1 MSQPP
6 ALQVQHRLRV
16 SILEKETT
24 WTVRGHDLV
33 IEPDDLPASVIP
45 LASLIRVL
53 LHYDPSR
60 AQTGRFRGRFQ
71 LLDGRTLVI
80 QNEHYCGFASFED
93 RSGSYRDLVST
104 ICHRAAATNPACL
117 FIRGKSPFSYWAQLI
132 GLALMFVLLA
142 LLLLVMW
149 TAIGWLTFIQLIFI
163 ALMLPIVIQWAC
175 RNRPGRF
182 DPMNPPAEL
191 LPEIPQS

>member
-24 WTVRGHDLV
+24 WTLRGHDLV
-33 IEPDDLPASVIP
+33 IEPDGLQASIIP
-45 LASLIRVL
+45 LASLIRVS

-60 AQTGRFRGRFQ
+60 AQTRRFRCRLDLLNGRR
-71 LLDGRTLVI
+71 LII

-93 RSGSYRDLVST
+93 RSGSYRDLVIR
-104 ICHRAAATNPACL
+104 ICHRTAQANPACL
-117 FIRGKSPFSYWAQLI
+117 FIKGKSPSSYWAQLI
-132 GLALMFVLLA
+132 GLAL
-142 LLLLVMW
+142 LLLLLTILLFVMW
-149 TAIGWLTFIQLIFI
+149 TAIGWLTIIQLIFM
-163 ALMLPIVIQWAC
+163 ALMLPIVIRWAR
-175 RNRPGRF
+175 RNRPGHF

-191 LPEIPQS
+191 LP